1 VRGVA
6 IVAIVADA
14 LRRAALCAAVAVPGL
29 LAAYPRPASAAVPP
43 PTLRSN
49 DYSIE
54 IYQGPILAPIHVTGV
69 GGAYVASAEGTE
81 GSAANAAAPAVR
93 QPYSTTWFDYDL
105 SAGISLPGAFA
116 RTDFDNHGDFANLPN
131 QPRAGDFLD
140 LNVGTTLQFGP
151 LGVAGTGDLQQ
162 FTLTTTTPRAPVL
175 SLEIGRW
182 TVLGA
187 YAFFD
192 GQLALGG
199 GARILT
205 LQINQ
210 NGGGALLTMTGASPE
225 VGALWMPTGLQW
237 RLGAT
242 LRGPVSGGAIGKGDV
257 GTDRLTGAK
266 TAGSFVLPSEVE
278 MPWEGEVGLAYQLG
292 PRPLNPGWENPHDQ
306 EAYVRARIAED
317 RATRA
322 AANAARV
329 NAAPPE
335 ARAALAERL
344 DAEEKTQR
352 TAEDRELA
360 NESERLHKVR
370 KARYANWPRERILLL
385 ASVLFT
391 GPSDRAISLE
401 GFLDQRSEA
410 VGRSLNASP
419 RFGVEG
425 EPLRD
430 RIIVR
435 GGTYVEPS
443 RYEGAAPRQHFTF
456 GGDVRLLPLDFW
468 GLFPDAEWK
477 VSVLLDIAPRY
488 TNGGIGIGLWH

>member
-1 VRGVA
+1 
-6 IVAIVADA
+6 VAIVADA
-14 LRRAALCAAVAVPGL
+14 LRSAPPFAGVLVAGVIGA
-29 LAAYPRPASAAVPP
+29 LAAFSRSARADG
-43 PTLRSN
+43 PTTIRSN
-49 DYSIE
+49 DYAIE

-105 SAGISLPGAFA
+105 SAGLSLPGAFA

-140 LNVGTTLQFGP
+140 LNVGATLQFGP

-162 FTLTTTTPRAPVL
+162 FTLTTTSPGTPSL
-175 SLEIGRW
+175 SLQVGRW

-187 YAFFD
+187 YTFFD
-192 GQLALGG
+192 GQLAIGA

-205 LQINQ
+205 LQINR
-210 NGGGALLTMTGASPE
+210 NAGSALLTMTGASPE
-225 VGALWMPTGLQW
+225 AGALWMPTGAQW
-237 RLGAT
+237 RVGGT

-257 GTDRLTGAK
+257 ATDPLTGAK
-266 TAGSFVLPSEVE
+266 TAGSFVLPSQVD
-278 MPWEGEVGLAYQLG
+278 MPWEAEMGLAYQLG

-322 AANAARV
+322 AADAARV
-329 NAAPPE
+329 NGEPPE
-335 ARAALAERL
+335 ARADLAARL
-344 DAEEKTQR
+344 GEEEKTR
-352 TAEDRELA
+352 RAAEDRELA
-360 NESERLHKVR
+360 TESERLHKIR
-370 KARYANWPRERILLL
+370 KARYENWPRARILLL

-391 GPSDRAISLE
+391 GPSDRAISVE
-401 GFLDQRSEA
+401 GFLDQRAET
-410 VGRSLNASP
+410 VGRALNVAP
-419 RFGVEG
+419 RFGVES
-425 EPLRD
+425 EPLRN
-430 RIIVR
+430 RIVVR

-456 GGDVRLLPLDFW
+456 GGDVRLFPVDFW
-468 GLFPDAEWK
+468 GLFSDADWK

>member
-1 VRGVA
+1 VLVVGALGVFYA
-6 IVAIVADA
+6 VTTSSRSA
-14 LRRAALCAAVAVPGL
+14 RAQA
-29 LAAYPRPASAAVPP
+29 PP
-43 PTLRSN
+43 MIRSN
-49 DYSIE
+49 DYAIE

-105 SAGISLPGAFA
+105 SAGLSLPGAFA

-162 FTLTTTTPRAPVL
+162 FTLTTTSPRAPAL
-175 SLEIGRW
+175 SLQVGRW

-187 YAFFD
+187 YTFFD
-192 GQLALGG
+192 GQLAVGA

-205 LQINQ
+205 MQINR
-210 NGGGALLTMTGASPE
+210 NAGAALLTMTGASPE

-237 RLGAT
+237 RLGGT

-257 GTDRLTGAK
+257 TTNLLTGAK
-266 TAGSFVLPSEVE
+266 TAGSFVLPSQVD
-278 MPWEGEVGLAYQLG
+278 MPWEAEVGLAYQLG

-306 EAYVRARIAED
+306 ETYVRARIAED

-322 AANAARV
+322 ADDAARV
-329 NAAPPE
+329 DAAPPE
-335 ARAALAERL
+335 ARTALAARIE
-344 DAEEKTQR
+344 AEEKTQR
-352 TAEDRELA
+352 AAEDRELA
-360 NESERLHKVR
+360 TESERLHQIR

-385 ASVLFT
+385 ASLLFT
-391 GPSDRAISLE
+391 GPSDHAISVE
-401 GFLDQRSEA
+401 GFLDQRAET
-410 VGRSLNASP
+410 VGRSLNVSP

-425 EPLRD
+425 EPLRH
-430 RIIVR
+430 RIVVR

-456 GGDVRLLPLDFW
+456 GGDVRLVPLDFW